1 MTAASPNPEAGKPED
16 GISIARAGEAASLLR
31 HRLERPAQIGRTL
44 LIFIGAVTAA
54 AGIADWVTT
63 RSSFGIVIGV
73 FGAILLA
80 FGVLQHWLHKR
91 DIAHWPTDVLLWQ
104 DGVELVLSNGEVRG
118 LMWSDPDL
126 AIQLIARKAPAPA
139 NREFILLWLTDSK
152 VPVVEI
158 SEEGFELL
166 SKTAFGKGLQIAMTR
181 RGPRVN
187 GTQMIQIRQR
197 PADVPRPGSSNPESN
212 GGA

>member
-1 MTAASPNPEAGKPED
+1 MTGASPNPKAVKPED
-16 GISIARAGEAASLLR
+16 GISIARTGEAASLLR
-31 HRLERPAQIGRTL
+31 RRLERPAQIGRTL
-44 LIFIGAVTAA
+44 LIFVGAITAA

-63 RSSFGIVIGV
+63 RSNFGIVNGV
-73 FGAILLA
+73 FGVILLA
-80 FGVLQHWLHKR
+80 FGVMQHWLHKR
-91 DIAHWPTDVLLWQ
+91 DLAHWPTDVLLWQ

-126 AIQLIARKAPAPA
+126 ALQLIARRAPAPA

-158 SEEGFELL
+158 SEEGFDLL
-166 SKTAFGKGLQIAMTR
+166 SKTAYGKGLQIAMTR

-187 GTQMIQIRQR
+187 GTQMIHIRQR
-197 PADVPRPGSSNPESN
+197 PADVSRPGSTSPESN
-212 GGA
+212 DGA